1 MQLYADP
8 PVGNTTI
15 NIIGGVLVHKRAGLI
30 TLIVL
35 VFLASALVAGCN
47 EKKAV
52 DKETEITVT
61 VAAAQTQ
68 EITKS
73 AAYSGIVRGQNEVYI
88 MAKAAAR
95 VTGIYANPGDRVSQG
110 QTLITLDSSDYN
122 ASVRQAQAGLQM
134 AELSLDNA
142 RQNFERITKL
152 YEADAIS
159 QKDFE
164 AAQNGVNTAEVAVEQ
179 ASAGLAQVMTQVNN
193 CTITSPISGIL
204 GSINL
209 SLGDMASPASPAA
222 IVTDTSRL
230 EIEILV
236 SESEVSY
243 ITPGS
248 EVDVKIKAVGD
259 QKFKGTIASVATVA
273 DPMKRNY
280 AVKVSLDNP
289 ENVIKSGMFAEVIA
303 STINIDD
310 AVCVP
315 QSAIVPKGATT
326 VVYIV
331 DADNRARE
339 KQVTVGIENSTV
351 VELTEG
357 IKAGEKVITKGNTL
371 VTEGTLVRVV
381 AGGGK

>member
-47 EKKAV
+47 EKTAV

-88 MAKAAAR
+88 MAKAAGR
-95 VTGIYANPGDRVSQG
+95 VTGIFAVPGDHVSRG
-110 QTLITLDSSDYN
+110 QTLATLDSSDYD
-122 ASVRQAQAGLQM
+122 ASVRQAQAGVQM
-134 AELSLDNA
+134 AGLSLENA
-142 RQNFERITKL
+142 RQNYERIASL
-152 YEADAIS
+152 YEAGVVS

-164 AAQNGVNTAEVAVEQ
+164 AVQNGVKTAEVAVEQ
-179 ASAGLAQVMTQVNN
+179 ASAGLAQVMNQVNN
-193 CTITSPISGIL
+193 CTITSPIDGIL

-222 IVTDTSRL
+222 VVTDTSNL

-236 SESEVSY
+236 SESEISY
-243 ITPGS
+243 VVPGS
-248 EVDVKIKAVGD
+248 EVDVKIQAIGE
-259 QKFKGTIASVATVA
+259 QTFKGTIAYASTVA
-273 DPMKRNY
+273 DPVKRNFI
-280 AVKVSLDNP
+280 VKVALNNP
-289 ENVIKSGMFAEVIA
+289 ENLIKSGMFAKVIA
-303 STINIDD
+303 ATIKKDD

-315 QSAIVPKGATT
+315 QSAIVPKGAVT
-326 VVYIV
+326 VVYVV
-331 DADNRARE
+331 DKDSRARE
-339 KQVTVGIENSTV
+339 RQVTIGIENDAA
-351 VELTEG
+351 VELADG
-357 IKAGEKVITKGNTL
+357 IETGEIVITKGNTL
-371 VTEGTLVRVV
+371 VRDGTLVRTVS
-381 AGGGK
+381 GGVK

>member
-1 MQLYADP
+1 M
-8 PVGNTTI
+8 
-15 NIIGGVLVHKRAGLI
+15 HKRAGLI
-30 TLIVL
+30 VMMLVLLIATLVT
-35 VFLASALVAGCN
+35 GCS
-47 EKKAV
+47 EEQTV
-52 DKETEITVT
+52 EKETEITVNAA
-61 VAAAQTQ
+61 VAQKQ
-68 EITKS
+68 NISKS
-73 AAYSGIVRGQNEVYI
+73 SSYSGIVRGQNEVYI
-88 MAKAAAR
+88 IAKAAAR
-95 VTGIYANPGDRVSQG
+95 VTGIYANPVDSVSQG

-122 ASVRQAQAGLQM
+122 ASVRQVQAGLQM
-134 AELSLDNA
+134 AELSLGNA

-222 IVTDTSRL
+222 VVTDTSRL

-259 QKFKGTIASVATVA
+259 QKFKGTVANVATVA

-289 ENVIKSGMFAEVIA
+289 ENMIKSGMFAEVSL
-303 STINIDD
+303 STVNKDGAI
-310 AVCVP
+310 CVP
-315 QSAIVPKGATT
+315 APALVIKGSKT
-326 VVYIV
+326 VVFTV
-331 DADNRARE
+331 DEEKRARAKE
-339 KQVTVGIENSTV
+339 VEVGIENSNY
-351 VELTEG
+351 VEIISGILEG
-357 IKAGEKVITKGNTL
+357 EEVITRGNTL
-371 VTEGTLVRVV
+371 VTDGTLLRVV
-381 AGGGK
+381 AGGVK